1 MMSSRFSL
9 SVVSLSLAMAFGGL
23 LHVPAI
29 AGTTV
34 PTAPAAESH
43 INLPAG
49 IKFVRNVEGIN
60 EYLLPNGL
68 RVLLVPDASKPSTT
82 VNITYRVGSRYENY
96 GETGMAH
103 LLEHLMFKGS
113 KQHPRLWEEMS
124 QRGVQ
129 FNGTTSYDRTNYYE
143 TFAAKPETLI
153 WALSMEADRM
163 VNSRISGDDLKTE
176 FSVVRNEMEKNENS
190 AIGMLMQR
198 VIASSYQWHNY
209 GKDTIGARTDVE
221 NVNIPHL
228 QAFWRK
234 YYQPDNA
241 TLTVAG
247 AFDSHQVLKLVAQHF
262 GKIPRPKRVLE
273 PTYTLDPAQDGE
285 RDVTVRRV
293 GESPAVVAMYHT
305 MPAANADYAATEAL
319 ALILADSPNG
329 RLYKALVEAKKVVEI
344 FPYAANLDEPGFLL
358 IGANLRADQDPADAK
373 KIMTGIIEGFAQQP
387 VTEEELTRAKAK
399 LNSDLAQVF
408 NDPEKFAVA
417 LSDNIASGDW
427 RLFLL
432 FRDRVNALTV
442 ADVQRVATTWF
453 KTSNRTT
460 GSFIPDAKPERVPA
474 PAKADVIAELKTF
487 TPSAAIAQGEVFD
500 SSPANIDKRTQT
512 GSLGNRLKYAL
523 LPKTT
528 RGNTVVMAMNL
539 YLGDAQSL
547 KNKGVTPELAAAMLS
562 RGTEKLSHQAFTEE
576 LDKLKAKVLITGGT
590 GNVNIAVETVRDN
603 LPKVVGLV
611 RDALRQPAFNAN
623 EFTQVVNAQLA
634 QLEESGKDPQAL
646 AIDAVRSA
654 NNNWPVDDPRH
665 YQSIAEKIAALKAVK
680 LADVQAFWKEFYGI
694 NQNSKDS
701 QAQIAV
707 VGEFD
712 PASVKTQLES
722 AFGAWKSDHDF
733 QRLNK
738 VYNQTPAKEVHIQTP
753 DKANAFFFASMNL
766 PTSAQNPDYAALV
779 MANYLLGGN
788 VNSRIFNR
796 IRQKDGISYGGGSSY
811 SASYLD
817 EVGSFSAYAI
827 YAPQN
832 REKLETGMREE
843 INRAVKEGF
852 TAAELE
858 DGKKSYLQERQ
869 LERSQ
874 DNLLA
879 QELAANLFLDLT
891 MQHDTETEKKISA
904 VSVADLKAV
913 LQKYLSYEKLTRVF
927 GGDFK

>member
-1 MMSSRFSL
+1 MTSSRLSL
-9 SVVSLSLAMAFGGL
+9 SAISLSMAFAFGGL
-23 LHVPAI
+23 LHVPVI
-29 AGTTV
+29 AAES
-34 PTAPAAESH
+34 APAAAGAK
-43 INLPAG
+43 IPAG
-49 IKFVRNVEGIN
+49 IQFVRSVEGIN

-113 KQHPRLWEEMS
+113 KEHPRLWEEMS

-143 TFAAKPETLI
+143 TFAAKPETLT

-190 AIGMLMQR
+190 AIGMLIQR

-247 AFDSHQVLKLVAQHF
+247 AFDANQVLKLVAQHF

-273 PTYTLDPAQDGE
+273 PTYTLDAAQDGE

-305 MPAANADYAATEAL
+305 MPAAEPDYPATEAL

-329 RLYKALVEAKKVVEI
+329 RLYKALVEAKKTVDV

-358 IGANLRADQDPADAK
+358 IGANLRSDQDTVEAK
-373 KIMTGIIEGFAQQP
+373 KIMVNTIEGFAQRP
-387 VTEEELTRAKAK
+387 VTEEELARAKAK
-399 LNSDLAQVF
+399 LNSDLAQIF

-427 RLFLL
+427 RLFFL

-453 KTSNRTT
+453 KSSNRTS

-474 PAKADVIAELKTF
+474 PAKVNLAEQLKTF
-487 TPSAAIAQGEVFD
+487 KPGVAIAQAETFD
-500 SSPANIDKRTQT
+500 SSAANIDQRTQT
-512 GSLGNRLKYAL
+512 GTLANGLKYAL

-547 KNKGVTPELAAAMLS
+547 KDKGVTPELAAAMLN

-576 LDKLKAKVLITGGT
+576 LDKLKTKLQITGTVG
-590 GNVNIAVETVRDN
+590 GVNIAVETVRDN
-603 LPKVVGLV
+603 LPRVLELV
-611 RDALRQPAFNAN
+611 HDALRQPAFNEA
-623 EFTQVVNAQLA
+623 EFTQLVNAQLA
-634 QLEESGKDPQAL
+634 QLEESNKDPQAL
-646 AIDAVRSA
+646 AVDAVRKA
-654 NNNWPVDDPRH
+654 NNSWPAGDPRH
-665 YQSIAEKIAALKAVK
+665 YQSLAEKIAALKTVK
-680 LADVQAFWKEFYGI
+680 LADVQTFWKDFYGI
-694 NQNSKDS
+694 NQAN
-701 QAQIAV
+701 QAQVAV

-712 PASVKTQLES
+712 ANTFKTQLES
-722 AFGAWKSDHDF
+722 AFGAWKAGHDF

-738 VYNQTPAKEVHIQTP
+738 VYQATTAQDLHIATP
-753 DKANAFFFASMNL
+753 DKANAFFFASVNL
-766 PTSAQNPDYAALV
+766 PTGAQHPDYPALV

-817 EVGSFSAYAI
+817 EVGSFAAYAI

-832 REKLETGMREE
+832 REKLEIGMREE
-843 INRAVKEGF
+843 INKAAKDGF
-852 TAAELE
+852 TPAELE

-879 QELAANLFLDLT
+879 QHLAENLFLGLN
-891 MQHDTETEKKISA
+891 MQRSTEIEKKVAALSA
-904 VSVADLKAV
+904 ADLKTA
-913 LQKYLSYEKLTRVF
+913 LQKYLAYEKLVRVF
-927 GGDFK
+927 AGDFK

>member
-1 MMSSRFSL
+1 MTAPNFSL
-9 SVVSLSLAMAFGGL
+9 SVVSLSLAFAFGGL
-23 LHVPAI
+23 LHEPVLAAEP
-29 AGTTV
+29 TTS
-34 PTAPAAESH
+34 PQSKTKLPAA
-43 INLPAG
+43 IQL
-49 IKFVRNVEGIN
+49 VRNVEGIN

-68 RVLLVPDASKPSTT
+68 RVLLLPDASKPSTT
-82 VNITYRVGSRYENY
+82 VNVTYRVGSRYENY

-124 QRGVQ
+124 QRGVE

-143 TFAAKPETLI
+143 TFAAKPETLA

-163 VNSRISGDDLKTE
+163 VNSRISGEDLKTE

-190 AIGMLMQR
+190 SIGMLMQR

-221 NVNIPHL
+221 NVSIPHL

-247 AFDSHQVLKLVAQHF
+247 AFDSNQVLTLIAQHF
-262 GKIPRPKRVLE
+262 GKIPRPKRVIE

-305 MPAANADYAATEAL
+305 MPAANSDYAATEAL

-329 RLYKALVEAKKVVEI
+329 RLYKALVEAKKTVDV

-358 IGANLRADQDPADAK
+358 IGANLRSGQDTDEAK
-373 KIMTGIIEGFAQQP
+373 KIMVTKIEGFAKQP
-387 VTEEELTRAKAK
+387 VTEEELARAKAK
-399 LNSDLAQVF
+399 LNSDLAQIF

-442 ADVQRVATTWF
+442 ADVQRVATTWL
-453 KTSNRTT
+453 KSSNRTT
-460 GSFIPDAKPERVPA
+460 GSFIPEATPDRVPT
-474 PAKADVIAELKTF
+474 PAKVNVTEELKTF
-487 TPSAAIAQGEVFD
+487 KPGTAIAQAEVFD
-500 SSPANIDKRTQT
+500 SSAANIDKRTQT
-512 GSLGNRLKYAL
+512 GALSNGLTYSL

-547 KNKGVTPELAAAMLS
+547 KDKGLTPELAASMLS
-562 RGTEKLSHQAFTEE
+562 RGTEKLSHQAFNEE
-576 LDKLKAKVLITGGT
+576 LDKLKAKLQISGSGGSV
-590 GNVNIAVETVRDN
+590 NVSVETVRDN
-603 LPKVVGLV
+603 LPRVLALV
-611 RDALRQPAFNAN
+611 HDALRQPALNDT
-623 EFTQVVNAQLA
+623 EFTQLVNAELA
-634 QLEESGKDPQAL
+634 QLEESSKDPQAL
-646 AIDAVRSA
+646 AIDAVRQA
-654 NNNWPVDDPRH
+654 NNNWPAGDPRR
-665 YQSIAEKIAALKAVK
+665 YLSIAEKIAALKTAK
-680 LADVQAFWKEFYGI
+680 LSDTRAFWQDFYGI
-694 NQNSKDS
+694 NQDN
-701 QAQIAV
+701 QAQLAV

-712 PASVKTQLES
+712 ATALKGQLES
-722 AFGAWKSDHDF
+722 AFGAWKAGHDF
-733 QRLNK
+733 LRLNK
-738 VYNQTPAKEVHIQTP
+738 VYHATQAQDLHIATP
-753 DKANAFFFASMNL
+753 DKANAFFFASMSL
-766 PTSAQNPDYAALV
+766 PTSAKNPDYPALV

-811 SASYLD
+811 NASYLD

-843 INRAVKEGF
+843 INKAVKEGF

-858 DGKKSYLQERQ
+858 DAKKSYLQERQ

-874 DNLLA
+874 DSQLA
-879 QELAANLFLDLT
+879 QELATNLFLGLT
-891 MQHDTETEKKISA
+891 MQQSTEIEKKVSA
-904 VSVADLKAV
+904 LSTSDLKTV
-913 LQKYLSYEKLTRVF
+913 LQKYLGYEKMVLVF
-927 GGDFK
+927 AGDFK

>member
-9 SVVSLSLAMAFGGL
+9 SVVSLSMAFAFGGL
-23 LHVPAI
+23 MHVPAI
-29 AGTTV
+29 AAEST
-34 PTAPAAESH
+34 PPAAV
-43 INLPAG
+43 NTKLPAG
-49 IKFVRNVEGIN
+49 IQFVRNVEGIN
-60 EYLLPNGL
+60 EYVLTNGL
-68 RVLLVPDASKPSTT
+68 KVLLVPDASKPSTT

-143 TFAAKPETLI
+143 TFAAKPETLK

-163 VNSRISGDDLKTE
+163 VNSRISGEDLKTE

-190 AIGMLMQR
+190 SIGMLMQR
-198 VIASSYQWHNY
+198 VTSSAYQWHNY

-247 AFDSHQVLKLVAQHF
+247 AFDANQVLQLVAQHF
-262 GKIPRPKRVLE
+262 GKIPRPKRVIE

-305 MPAANADYAATEAL
+305 MPAADPDYPATEAL

-329 RLYKALVEAKKVVEI
+329 RLYKALVEAKKTVDV

-358 IGANLRADQDPADAK
+358 IGANLRSDQDTAEAK
-373 KIMTGIIEGFAQQP
+373 KIMVSTIEGFAQQP
-387 VTEEELTRAKAK
+387 VTEEELARAKAK
-399 LNSDLAQVF
+399 LNSDLAQIF

-442 ADVQRVATTWF
+442 ADVQRVATTWL

-460 GSFIPDAKPERVPA
+460 GSFIPEAKPDRVPA
-474 PAKADVIAELKTF
+474 PAKVNVTEQIKTF
-487 TPSAAIAQGEVFD
+487 KPGAAIAQAEVFD
-500 SSPANIDKRTQT
+500 SSTANIDKRTQT
-512 GSLGNRLKYAL
+512 GSLGNGLKYAL

-547 KNKGVTPELAAAMLS
+547 KNQALNAELAAAMLN

-576 LDKLKAKVLITGGT
+576 LDKLKAKLQITGGA
-590 GNVNIAVETVRDN
+590 GNVSVTLETVHDS
-603 LPKVVGLV
+603 LPRVLELV
-611 RDALRQPAFNAN
+611 HDALRQPAFNET
-623 EFTQVVNAQLA
+623 EFTQLVNAQLA
-634 QLEESGKDPQAL
+634 QLEESSKDPQAL
-646 AIDAVRSA
+646 AIDAVRQA
-654 NNNWPVDDPRH
+654 NNSWPAGDPRR
-665 YQSIAEKIAALKAVK
+665 YQSIAEKIAGLKNAK
-680 LADVQAFWKEFYGI
+680 LSDVRAFWKDFYGI
-694 NQNSKDS
+694 NQAN
-701 QAQIAV
+701 QAQVAV

-712 PASVKTQLES
+712 ANALKGQLAS
-722 AFGAWKSDHDF
+722 AFGTWKAGHDF

-738 VYNQTPAKEVHIQTP
+738 VYTATQGKDQRIATP
-753 DKANAFFFASMNL
+753 DKANAFFFANMSV
-766 PTSAQNPDYAALV
+766 PTSAQSPDYPALV

-811 SASYLD
+811 NASYLD
-817 EVGSFSAYAI
+817 EVGAFSAYAI

-843 INRAVKEGF
+843 INKAINEGF

-858 DGKKSYLQERQ
+858 DAKKSYLQERQ

-874 DNLLA
+874 DNVLA
-879 QELAANLFLDLT
+879 QELAANLFLGLN
-891 MQHDTETEKKISA
+891 MQHDTELEKKIAALSA
-904 VSVADLKAV
+904 ADLKAAM
-913 LQKYLSYEKLTRVF
+913 QKYLAYEKMARVF
-927 GGDFK
+927 AGDFK

>member
-1 MMSSRFSL
+1 MMSSRFSFSLL
-9 SVVSLSLAMAFGGL
+9 SASLAMAFGGL
-23 LHVPAI
+23 MHVPAI
-29 AGTTV
+29 AATQ
-34 PTAPAAESH
+34 PAVEKQA
-43 INLPAG
+43 ILPAG
-49 IKFVRNVEGIN
+49 VQFVRTVEGIN

-113 KQHPRLWEEMS
+113 KEHPRLWEEMS

-143 TFAAKPETLI
+143 TFAANPATLT

-247 AFDSHQVLKLVAQHF
+247 AFDSNQVLKLVAQQF

-305 MPAANADYAATEAL
+305 MPAANADYPATEAL

-329 RLYKALVEAKKVVEI
+329 RLYKALVEAKKTVDV
-344 FPYAANLDEPGFLL
+344 FPYPANLDEPGFLL
-358 IGANLRADQDPADAK
+358 IGANLRADQDTAEAK
-373 KIMTGIIEGFAQQP
+373 KIMVSTIEGFAQQP
-387 VTEEELTRAKAK
+387 VTEEELARAKAK

-427 RLFLL
+427 RLMLL

-442 ADVQRVATTWF
+442 ADVQRVATTWL

-460 GSFIPDAKPERVPA
+460 GSFIPDAKPDRAPA
-474 PAKADVIAELKTF
+474 PAKADVVAELKTF
-487 TPSAAIAQGEVFD
+487 KPSAAIAQGEVFD
-500 SSPANIDKRTQT
+500 SSPANIDKRTEK
-512 GSLGNRLKYAL
+512 GILSNGMKYAL

-539 YLGDAQSL
+539 YMGDAQSL
-547 KNKGVTPELAAAMLS
+547 KNKGVIPELTAAMLN

-576 LDKLKAKVLITGGT
+576 LDKLKAKVQISGGV
-590 GNVNIAVETVRDN
+590 GSVNISVETVRDN

-611 RDALRQPAFNAN
+611 SDALRHPAFNAD
-623 EFTQVVNAQLA
+623 EFAQLVNAQLA
-634 QLEESGKDPQAL
+634 QLEESSKDPQAL
-646 AIDAVRSA
+646 AVDAVRSA
-654 NNNWPVDDPRH
+654 NNHWPADDPRYYH
-665 YQSIAEKIAALKAVK
+665 TISEKIAALKGAK
-680 LADVQAFWKEFYGI
+680 LADVQAFWTSFYGI
-694 NQNSKDS
+694 HQND

-712 PASVKTQLES
+712 SAALKSQLES
-722 AFGAWKSDHDF
+722 TFSAWKSEQAF
-733 QRLNK
+733 QRLNR
-738 VYNQTPAKEVHIQTP
+738 VYNETPAKDLRIQTP

-766 PTSAQNPDYAALV
+766 PTGEQHADYPALV

-796 IRQKDGISYGGGSSY
+796 IRQKDGISYGGGSGY

-817 EVGSFSAYAI
+817 DFGSFSAYAI

-869 LERSQ
+869 LQRSQ
-874 DNLLA
+874 DSLLA
-879 QELAANLFLDLT
+879 QELADNLFFGLT
-891 MQHDTETEKKISA
+891 MQHDADLDKKIAA
-904 VSVADLKAV
+904 VTGADIKAA
-913 LQKYLSYEKLTRVF
+913 LQKYISYEKLTRVF

>member
-1 MMSSRFSL
+1 MMSSRLSL
-9 SVVSLSLAMAFGGL
+9 SAVSLSLAFAFGSL
-23 LHVPAI
+23 VHVPVI
-29 AGTTV
+29 ASDSSPSV
-34 PTAPAAESH
+34 TAKVT
-43 INLPAG
+43 LPAG
-49 IKFVRNVEGIN
+49 VQLVRNVEGIN
-60 EYLLPNGL
+60 EYVLQNGL
-68 RVLLVPDASKPSTT
+68 KVLLVPDASKPSTT
-82 VNITYRVGSRYENY
+82 VNITYRVGSRHENY

-143 TFAAKPETLI
+143 TFAAKPETLK

-190 AIGMLMQR
+190 SIGMLMQR
-198 VIASSYQWHNY
+198 VTSSAYQWHNY

-247 AFDSHQVLKLVAQHF
+247 TFDANQVLQLVAQHF

-305 MPAANADYAATEAL
+305 MPAANPDYAATEAL

-329 RLYKALVEAKKVVEI
+329 RLYKALVEAKKTVDV

-358 IGANLRADQDPADAK
+358 IGANLRSDQDTAEAK
-373 KIMTGIIEGFAQQP
+373 KIMVSTIEGFAQQP

-399 LNSDLAQVF
+399 LNSDLAQIF

-442 ADVQRVATTWF
+442 ADVQRVATTWL

-460 GSFIPDAKPERVPA
+460 GSFIPEAKPERTPA
-474 PAKADVIAELKTF
+474 PAKVNVTEQIKTF
-487 TPSAAIAQGEVFD
+487 KPGAAIAQAEVFD
-500 SSPANIDKRTQT
+500 SSAANIDKRTQT
-512 GSLGNRLKYAL
+512 GTLANGLKYAL

-547 KNKGVTPELAAAMLS
+547 KNQALNAELAAAMLN

-576 LDKLKAKVLITGGT
+576 LDKLKAKLQITGGA
-590 GNVNIAVETVRDN
+590 GNVNVTLETVRDN
-603 LPKVVGLV
+603 LPRVLELIQ
-611 RDALRQPAFNAN
+611 DALRQPAFNET
-623 EFTQVVNAQLA
+623 EFTQLVNAQLA
-634 QLEESGKDPQAL
+634 QLEESSKDPQAL
-646 AIDAVRSA
+646 AIDAVRQA
-654 NNNWPVDDPRH
+654 NNNWPAGDPRR
-665 YQSIAEKIAALKAVK
+665 YQSIAEKIAGLKNAK
-680 LADVQAFWKEFYGI
+680 LSDVRAFWKDFYGI
-694 NQNSKDS
+694 NQAN
-701 QAQIAV
+701 QAQVAV

-712 PASVKTQLES
+712 ANVVKGQLAS
-722 AFGAWKSDHDF
+722 AFGAWKAGHDF

-738 VYNQTPAKEVHIQTP
+738 VYTATQGKDQHIATP
-753 DKANAFFFASMNL
+753 DKANAFFFANMSL
-766 PTSAQNPDYAALV
+766 PTSAQHPDYPALV

-811 SASYLD
+811 SAAYLD
-817 EVGSFSAYAI
+817 EVSSFSAYAI

-843 INRAVKEGF
+843 INKAVKDGF

-858 DGKKSYLQERQ
+858 DGKKAYLQERQ

-879 QELAANLFLDLT
+879 QNLASNLFLGLN
-891 MQHDTETEKKISA
+891 MQHSTEVEKKISA
-904 VSVADLKAV
+904 LTVSDLKTAM
-913 LQKYLSYEKLTRVF
+913 QKYLAYEKMVRVF
-927 GGDFK
+927 AGDFK

>member
-1 MMSSRFSL
+1 MTSSRLSL
-9 SVVSLSLAMAFGGL
+9 SAISLSMAFAFGGL
-23 LHVPAI
+23 LHVPVI
-29 AGTTV
+29 AAES
-34 PTAPAAESH
+34 APAAAGAK
-43 INLPAG
+43 LPAG
-49 IKFVRNVEGIN
+49 IQFVRSVEGIN

-113 KQHPRLWEEMS
+113 KEHPRLWEEMS

-143 TFAAKPETLI
+143 TFAAKPETLT

-190 AIGMLMQR
+190 AIGMLIQR

-247 AFDSHQVLKLVAQHF
+247 AFDANQVLKLVAQHF

-273 PTYTLDPAQDGE
+273 PTYTLDAAQDGE

-305 MPAANADYAATEAL
+305 MPAAEPDYPATEAL

-329 RLYKALVEAKKVVEI
+329 RLYKALVEAKKTVDV

-358 IGANLRADQDPADAK
+358 IGANLRSDQDTVEAK
-373 KIMTGIIEGFAQQP
+373 KIMVNTIEGFAQRP
-387 VTEEELTRAKAK
+387 VTEEELARAKAK
-399 LNSDLAQVF
+399 LNSDLAQIF

-427 RLFLL
+427 RLFFL

-453 KTSNRTT
+453 KSSNRSS

-474 PAKADVIAELKTF
+474 PVKVNLAEQLKTF
-487 TPSAAIAQGEVFD
+487 KPGVAIAQAETFD
-500 SSPANIDKRTQT
+500 SSAANIDKRTQT
-512 GSLGNRLKYAL
+512 GTLANGLKYAL

-547 KNKGVTPELAAAMLS
+547 KDKGVTPELAAAMLN

-576 LDKLKAKVLITGGT
+576 LDKLKTKLQITGTVG
-590 GNVNIAVETVRDN
+590 GVNIAVETVRDN
-603 LPKVVGLV
+603 LPRVLELV
-611 RDALRQPAFNAN
+611 HDALRQPAFNEA
-623 EFTQVVNAQLA
+623 EFTQLVNAQLA
-634 QLEESGKDPQAL
+634 QLEESNKDPQAL
-646 AIDAVRSA
+646 AVDAVRKA
-654 NNNWPVDDPRH
+654 NNSWPAGDPRH
-665 YQSIAEKIAALKAVK
+665 YQSLAEKIAALKTVK
-680 LADVQAFWKEFYGI
+680 LADVQTFWKDFYGI
-694 NQNSKDS
+694 NQAN
-701 QAQIAV
+701 QAQVAV

-712 PASVKTQLES
+712 ANTFKTQLES
-722 AFGAWKSDHDF
+722 AFGAWKAGHDF

-738 VYNQTPAKEVHIQTP
+738 VYQATTAQDLHIATP
-753 DKANAFFFASMNL
+753 DKANAFFFASVNL
-766 PTSAQNPDYAALV
+766 PTGAQHPDYPALV

-817 EVGSFSAYAI
+817 EVGSFAAYAI

-832 REKLETGMREE
+832 REKLEIGMREE
-843 INRAVKEGF
+843 INKAAKDGF
-852 TAAELE
+852 TPAELE

-879 QELAANLFLDLT
+879 QHLAENLFLGLN
-891 MQHDTETEKKISA
+891 MQHSTEIEKKVAALSA
-904 VSVADLKAV
+904 ADLRTA
-913 LQKYLSYEKLTRVF
+913 LQKYLAYEKLVRVF
-927 GGDFK
+927 AGDFK